1 MIISRTPLR
10 MSFAGGGSDL
20 PAYYREFGGAVVSTA
35 IDQYVYV
42 NVNKKFDDGIRV
54 GYSKNEEV
62 SSVKEIAHPL
72 VRNAME
78 YLQIP
83 GGVEIT
89 TIADIPSSGTGLG
102 SSSSFTVGLL
112 HALHEYRSKTVDAN
126 TLAQEASH
134 IEIDLCKE
142 PIGKQDQYA
151 AAFGGFNFIEFHPNE
166 VVTVSPI
173 ECQSQ
178 TLQTLQDSLLVLYT
192 GKTRSA
198 SALLKEQ
205 SEQMVQSEL
214 KQKTMHQMVQLA
226 RDLNNELA
234 ANRLDAMGE
243 ILHAGWM
250 LKKSLVAG
258 ISESEIDRWYD
269 AGMAAGAQGG
279 KILGAGA
286 GGFLLF
292 YAPKERH
299 QAIASA
305 LPNLKRVP
313 MAFDHLGSQI
323 IFNEKI
329 A

>member
-20 PAYYREFGGAVVSTA
+20 PSYYREFGGAVLSAA
-35 IDQYVYV
+35 IDRYVYV
-42 NVNKKFDDGIRV
+42 NVNKKFDEGIRV

-62 SSVKEIAHPL
+62 STVHQIQHPI
-72 VRNAME
+72 VRKTME
-78 YLQIP
+78 YLDLS

-102 SSSSFTVGLL
+102 SSSTFTVGLL
-112 HALHEYRSKTVDAN
+112 HALQEFRGKSMDAK
-126 TLAQEASH
+126 TLAHDACH
-134 IEIDLCKE
+134 IEIDLCQE
-142 PIGKQDQYA
+142 SIGKQDQYA
-151 AAFGGFNFIEFHPNE
+151 AAFGGFNFIEFNSDDS
-166 VVTVSPI
+166 VTVCPLVCSI
-173 ECQSQ
+173 NTRQV
-178 TLQTLQDSLLVLYT
+178 LQENLLVLYT

-205 SEQMVQSEL
+205 STQLGQD
-214 KQKTMHQMVQLA
+214 KNKRKTMHQMVQLA
-226 RDLNNELA
+226 RDLKLELEA
-234 ANRLDAMGE
+234 SHLDSMGE

-250 LKKSLVAG
+250 LKKSLVSG
-258 ISESEIDRWYD
+258 ISESEIDHWYEV
-269 AGMAAGAQGG
+269 GVAAGAQGG
-279 KILGAGA
+279 KVLGAGA

-299 QAIASA
+299 QSIADA
-305 LPNLKRVP
+305 LPALKPVS
-313 MAFDHLGSQI
+313 MAFDNLGSQI

>member
-62 SSVKEIAHPL
+62 SSVKEITHPL
-72 VRNAME
+72 VRSALE

-112 HALHEYRSKTVDAN
+112 HALHEYRSKTVDAK
-126 TLAQEASH
+126 TLAEEACL

-151 AAFGGFNFIEFHPNE
+151 AAFGSFNLIEFDSNE
-166 VVTVSPI
+166 TVTVSPI
-173 ECQSQ
+173 QCQAQ
-178 TLQTLQDSLLVLYT
+178 TLQVLQENLLVLYT

-198 SALLKEQ
+198 STLLKEQ
-205 SEQMVQSEL
+205 SAEVARSEQ

-226 RDLNNELA
+226 RDLSNELA

-250 LKKSLVAG
+250 LKKSLAPG
-258 ISESEIDRWYD
+258 ISESEIDGWYET
-269 AGMAAGAQGG
+269 GMAAGAQGG

-299 QAIASA
+299 LAITTA
-305 LPNLKRVP
+305 LSGLKQVP
-313 MAFDHLGSQI
+313 MAFDRLGSQI